1 MTDLAAQT
9 CEACRTDAP
18 QVTAEERRTF
28 HAQVPEWDII
38 DRDGVPQ
45 LQRTFNFPDFTEAI
59 SFTDEVGALAE
70 DEGHHPAI
78 LTQYGSVTVRWW
90 THAIDGLHR
99 NDFVMAA
106 KTDELFESL

>member
-59 SFTDEVGALAE
+59 SFTDRLPRSASRTTFAFSSLLNLRRLRAMLHAPLRTG
-70 DEGHHPAI
+70 D
-78 LTQYGSVTVRWW
+78 LTPP
-90 THAIDGLHR
+90 
-99 NDFVMAA
+99 
-106 KTDELFESL
+106 